1 MIRPLRLLSMA
12 LLALTLTVFVA
23 ACGDED
29 DAATAGST
37 SNGTAATTDAVKE
50 LTVYSGRDEELVKPL
65 LDEFSKTTG
74 IKLNVRYGD
83 TAELAATIREE
94 GDNSPADVFFGQDAG
109 ALGAL
114 QKAGLLAELPQGTLA
129 KVDARYHSSAKQ
141 WVGTS
146 ARARV
151 IAYDKRD
158 VKAAAVPQSVLEL
171 TDAKYKGK
179 VGWAPTNA
187 SFQAFVTAMRKISG
201 EDVAEQWLKDMKAN
215 GAKAYEKNG
224 LVRDAIAS
232 GEVQFG
238 LINHYYVLEAA
249 AKEGADYPVGVAF
262 AKAGDPGSLVNV
274 AGGGVLKS
282 SGKQAG
288 GVQLLDFLLSDAS
301 QKFFAQKTFEYPL
314 VASQAS
320 PVGVPALTKLAQ
332 PALDLSDLDD
342 LQGTLELIEK
352 TGVL

>member
-1 MIRPLRLLSMA
+1 MIRLPRLLATA
-12 LLALTLTVFVA
+12 LLAFALILSTS
-23 ACGDED
+23 ACGED
-29 DAATAGST
+29 DTST
-37 SNGTAATTDAVKE
+37 SSSGATGAAGAAKDVGE
-50 LTVYSGRDEELVKPL
+50 LTVYSGRAQELVKPL
-65 LDEFSKTTG
+65 LDKFTADTG
-74 IKLNVRYGD
+74 VKLNVRYGD

-94 GDNSPADVFFGQDAG
+94 GENSPADVFFGQDAG

-114 QKAGLLAELPQGTLA
+114 QKAGLLGDLPPATLD
-129 KVDARYHSSAKQ
+129 KVDARYRSTVKQ

-151 IAYDKRD
+151 IAYDKREINED
-158 VKAAAVPQSVLEL
+158 EVPPSVLDL

-187 SFQAFVTAMRKISG
+187 SFQAFVTAMRKING

-215 GAKAYEKNG
+215 GTKAYEKNG
-224 LVRDAIAS
+224 LVRDAIAA

-249 AKEGADYPVGVAF
+249 AKEGADYPVGVGF

-274 AGGGVLKS
+274 AGAGILKS
-282 SGKQAG
+282 SDKQDGA
-288 GVQLLDFLLSDAS
+288 VQLVDYLLGDES
-301 QKFFAQKTFEYPL
+301 QRFFAEKTFEYPL
-314 VASQAS
+314 VGSLPS
-320 PVGVPALTKLAQ
+320 PEGVPPLADLAQ
-332 PALDLSDLDD
+332 PGLDLSDLDD
-342 LQGTLELIEK
+342 LEGTLKLIEQ